1 MDPIAL
7 RATTVLVAG
16 IFWKFFLTTALQGY
30 SRFISGGR
38 PPEDQKFGL
47 QGEDVVQGFTVK
59 DDGGGKAA
67 AKMERW
73 NRVVAND
80 LENLPLGLILCIL
93 SCMTIQQGS
102 VTAWVHVGCCCAFGL
117 GRVLHTVCFAYGL
130 QPWRT
135 VSYVIGVVASFVWSI
150 MAIINVFQ

>member
-30 SRFISGGR
+30 SRFVSGGR

-102 VTAWVHVGCCCAFGL
+102 ATAWVHVGCCCVWARKSPSHGL
-117 GRVLHTVCFAYGL
+117 FRIWIAAVENCIVRHRRGRELRVEYHG
-130 QPWRT
+130 
-135 VSYVIGVVASFVWSI
+135 
-150 MAIINVFQ
+150 NH